1 MVTDEQIAE
10 NLRASNVEFRE
21 LEESHHR
28 LDAELQQLLKH
39 HVLSPQEEILKKQL
53 QKEKL
58 GKKDRMA
65 ALIREHRASFV
76 TGRNTRIIGLAV
88 SPSYVCN

>member
-10 NLRASNVEFRE
+10 NLRASHVEYRE

-28 LDAELQQLLKH
+28 LDVELQQLLKH

-58 GKKDRMA
+58 DKKDRMA

-76 TGRNTRIIGLAV
+76 RAGTPG
-88 SPSYVCN
+88 

>member
-1 MVTDEQIAE
+1 MVTDEHMAASLRTSNAE
-10 NLRASNVEFRE
+10 YRE

-28 LDAELQQLLKH
+28 LDAELQQLLKR
-39 HVLSPQEEILKKQL
+39 HVLTPQEEILKKHI

-65 ALIREHRASFV
+65 ALIRDYRA
-76 TGRNTRIIGLAV
+76 TLEQAGTPG
-88 SPSYVCN
+88 

>member
-1 MVTDEQIAE
+1 MVTEEHITE
-10 NLRASNVEFRE
+10 SLRASNQEYRE

-28 LDAELQQLLKH
+28 LDEELQQLLKR
-39 HVLSPQEEILKKQL
+39 HVLTPQEEILKKQI

-65 ALIREHRASFV
+65 ALVREYRA
-76 TGRNTRIIGLAV
+76 TLEQAGTPG
-88 SPSYVCN
+88 

>member
-1 MVTDEQIAE
+1 MVTEEQIA
-10 NLRASNVEFRE
+10 NSLRASNAEYLE

-28 LDAELQQLLKH
+28 LDVELQQLLKH
-39 HVLSPQEEILKKQL
+39 HVLTPQEELLKKQL

-65 ALIREHRASFV
+65 ALIREHRATFEKAG
-76 TGRNTRIIGLAV
+76 TPG
-88 SPSYVCN
+88 

>member
-1 MVTDEQIAE
+1 MTDEQIAE
-10 NLRASNVEFRE
+10 NLRASNVEYQE

-28 LDAELQQLLKH
+28 LDLELQQVLKH
-39 HVLSPQEEILKKQL
+39 HVLTPQEEILKKHL

-65 ALIREHRASFV
+65 ALIREHRASCDNAK
-76 TGRNTRIIGLAV
+76 TSG
-88 SPSYVCN
+88 

>member
-1 MVTDEQIAE
+1 MLTEEQIAE
-10 NLRASNVEFRE
+10 NLRASNAEYRE

-28 LDAELQQLLKH
+28 LDLELQQLLKH
-39 HVLSPQEEILKKQL
+39 HVLTPQEEILKKQL

-65 ALIREHRASFV
+65 ALIREHRTSFQKAG
-76 TGRNTRIIGLAV
+76 TPG
-88 SPSYVCN
+88 

>member
-10 NLRASNVEFRE
+10 GLRTSNEEFQE

-28 LDAELQQLLKH
+28 LDAELQQLLKR
-39 HVLSPQEEILKKQL
+39 HVLTPQEEILKKHI

-65 ALIREHRASFV
+65 ALIRECRATSEQ
-76 TGRNTRIIGLAV
+76 TSTSG
-88 SPSYVCN
+88 

>member
-1 MVTDEQIAE
+1 MVTDEHITASLRTSNAE
-10 NLRASNVEFRE
+10 YRE

-28 LDAELQQLLKH
+28 LDAELQELLKH
-39 HVLSPQEEILKKQL
+39 HVLTPQEEILKKHI

-65 ALIREHRASFV
+65 AIIREHRAALEQ
-76 TGRNTRIIGLAV
+76 TGTLG
-88 SPSYVCN
+88 

>member
-1 MVTDEQIAE
+1 MVTDEHIAE
-10 NLRASNVEFRE
+10 SLRTSNEGYRE

-28 LDAELQQLLKH
+28 LDAELQQLLKR
-39 HVLSPQEEILKKQL
+39 HVLTPQEEILKKHI

-65 ALIREHRASFV
+65 VLIRDYRA
-76 TGRNTRIIGLAV
+76 TLEQAGTPG
-88 SPSYVCN
+88 

>member
-1 MVTDEQIAE
+1 MVTDEHMAASLRTSNAE
-10 NLRASNVEFRE
+10 YRE

-28 LDAELQQLLKH
+28 LDAELQELLKH
-39 HVLSPQEEILKKQL
+39 HVLTPQEEILKKHI

-65 ALIREHRASFV
+65 AIVREHRAALEQ
-76 TGRNTRIIGLAV
+76 TGTLG
-88 SPSYVCN
+88 